1 MSETMQLVP
10 GHQSQTVKK
19 GKSGRVR
26 INKFTKEPILNEF
39 PIERRIRMAQVQL
52 GADLITKSIKEKS
65 QDIWNKIRL
74 DVSALQT
81 SL

>member
-10 GHQSQTVKK
+10 VHQSQTVKK
-19 GKSGRVR
+19 SKSGRVR
-26 INKFTKEPILNEF
+26 INKFTKEPILDEF
-39 PIERRIRMAQVQL
+39 PIERRIRMAQLQL
-52 GADLITKSIKEKS
+52 GSDLVTKSIKEKS
-65 QDIWNKIRL
+65 KEIWDKIRL